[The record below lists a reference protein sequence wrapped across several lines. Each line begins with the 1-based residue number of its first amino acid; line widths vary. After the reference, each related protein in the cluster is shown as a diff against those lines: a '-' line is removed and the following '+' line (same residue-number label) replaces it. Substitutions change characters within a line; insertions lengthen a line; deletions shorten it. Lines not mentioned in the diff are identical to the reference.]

1 MLLFVNS
8 DCKVS
13 YLTLIFFDFLEIQLE
28 TVGKTETPQ
37 VDTEGEAEA
46 IRSEITQRNFE

>member
-1 MLLFVNS
+1 MFLFVNS
-8 DCKVS
+8 ECKVPF
-13 YLTLIFFDFLEIQLE
+13 LTLTFFCLLEIQLE
-28 TVGKTETPQ
+28 TVGKIETPQ